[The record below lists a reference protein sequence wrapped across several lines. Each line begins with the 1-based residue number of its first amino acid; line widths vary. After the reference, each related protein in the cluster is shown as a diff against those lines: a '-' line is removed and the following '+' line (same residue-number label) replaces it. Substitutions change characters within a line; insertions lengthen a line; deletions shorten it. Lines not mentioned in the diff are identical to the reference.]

1 MSLTDPLNEALE
13 NALESPEEAIK
24 ILAQI
29 GLIKL
34 CLYSATEIILILEKI
49 CFIYFSLQK

>member
-1 MSLTDPLNEALE
+1 MSLTDRLNEALE

-34 CLYSATEIILILEKI
+34 CYLNFVCIK
-49 CFIYFSLQK
+49 